1 MKGYAPFSPKHTF
14 SLYCF
19 SRLILRLASCIKLT
33 RRVSVFFNVCYLLLL
48 SVTSPPFPHVILP
61 THSQLTAYMKRVK
74 EEATTYS
81 KKEEEWKKR
90 NK

>member
-1 MKGYAPFSPKHTF
+1 
-14 SLYCF
+14 
-19 SRLILRLASCIKLT
+19 
-33 RRVSVFFNVCYLLLL
+33 VSVFFNVCSLLLL

-61 THSQLTAYMKRVK
+61 TPPPHTQLTAYMKRVK